1 MNKNFRLIILPAIIT
16 LLTVRVATAQNAFKR
31 DLSIAEMIDKI
42 SADSLKAY
50 VVRLTEF
57 KTRHSLSSQ
66 TSDKEGI
73 GAAARWVKNKFE
85 QFSLKSD
92 GRMTADIDYFEVEP
106 DGGRIDRKINLMNV
120 VATLKGVDEKD
131 KQLIVIGAHL
141 DSRVADIMD
150 SASYAPGA
158 NDDLSGVAAVLEL
171 ARVMSSAKFPAT
183 IMFVAF
189 TGEEQGLYGSR
200 HLAEK
205 IKALE
210 SEGKYRLIAMLNND
224 MIGNTVSSQTKLKD
238 NINVRVFSESVPA
251 VESDAEKRKRIL
263 SGSDYDGISRQL
275 ARYIKEVGERYV
287 DQINV
292 KLIFRRDRFLRG
304 GDHTPFNRL
313 GFAAVRFCEMN
324 ENYFHQHEY
333 VRKENGIQYGDLPEF
348 IDFEY
353 ARKITAV
360 NCAVTANLAL
370 APPRPENVKI
380 DVKQLSN
387 TTKITWDEPEGIK
400 PAGYYVLMRETYMP
414 FWEKKIFTESK
425 AIELPYSKDN
435 YLFAVQSVDGEGH
448 ESLPV
453 FPDPDF

>member
-1 MNKNFRLIILPAIIT
+1 MKKIYRLMILPAIVT
-16 LLTVRVATAQNAFKR
+16 LLTVQTATAQNAIVR
-31 DLSIAEMIDKI
+31 DMSITEMINKI
-42 SADSLKAY
+42 SADSLRAY

-57 KTRHSLSSQ
+57 KTRHSLSSR
-66 TSDKEGI
+66 SSEKEGI

-85 QFSLKSD
+85 QFSMKSD
-92 GRMTADIDYFEVEP
+92 GRMTAEIDYFEVLP
-106 DGGRIDRKINLMNV
+106 DGRRIDRKINLMNV
-120 VATLKGVDEKD
+120 VATLKGVDAND
-131 KQLIVIGAHL
+131 KRLIIVGAHL

-150 SASYAPGA
+150 STSYAPGA

-171 ARVMSSAKFPAT
+171 ARVMSSSKFPAT
-183 IMFVAF
+183 VMFAAF
-189 TGEEQGLYGSR
+189 TGEEQGLYGSS
-200 HLAEK
+200 HLANK
-205 IKALE
+205 IKSLE
-210 SEGKYRLIAMLNND
+210 KEDKYRLIAMLNND

-251 VESDAEKRKRIL
+251 VESEEEKRNRIL
-263 SGSDYDGISRQL
+263 SGSDYDGVSRQL
-275 ARYIKEVGERYV
+275 ARYIKEIGERYV

-304 GDHTPFNRL
+304 GDHTPFNRM

-333 VRKENGIQYGDLPEF
+333 VRNENGIQYGDLPEF

-360 NCAVTANLAL
+360 NCAVIANLAS
-370 APPRPENVKI
+370 APPQPENVKV

-387 TTKITWDEPEGIK
+387 TTKLTWDEPEGIE
-400 PAGYYVLMRETYMP
+400 PAGYYVLVRETYMP
-414 FWEKKIFTESK
+414 LWEKKIYTESNS
-425 AIELPYSKDN
+425 IELPYSKDN
-435 YLFAVQSVDGEGH
+435 YLFAVQSVDKDGH

-453 FPDPDF
+453 FPVPDF